1 MIQALIEYDFIRFS
15 FISGL
20 IVGLIA
26 PLIGTFIVIRRLSL
40 IADALSHVTL
50 GGITFGVYLSS
61 LIGTTI
67 NPLITG
73 ILFSVAGALGIE
85 RLRTVYKHY
94 QELAIPIIMSL
105 GIALSVLFLSLADG
119 FNQDLFG
126 YLFGSISA
134 VSISDLILI
143 SVIGII
149 VLLFI
154 YLFYKEMLLVSFDE
168 EYANVMNISKW
179 IHFLFIIVVALVI
192 SASMRIVG
200 ILLVSALMTL
210 PVASAMR
217 VTSSFKQLMLVS
229 VILGEISV
237 IAGLFLSFYLNIS
250 PGGTIVLVSILILM
264 VTILLDRIGV
274 SKNDTTT
281 ESVQE

>member
-1 MIQALIEYDFIRFS
+1 MIQALMEYDFMRFS

-94 QELAIPIIMSL
+94 QELAIPIIMSF

-143 SVIGII
+143 AVIGVI
-149 VLLFI
+149 VLTFI

-179 IHFLFIIVVALVI
+179 IHFMFIIVVALVI

-217 VTSSFKQLMLVS
+217 VTSSFRQLMIFS
-229 VILGEISV
+229 VILGEASV

-250 PGGTIVLVSILILM
+250 PGGTIVLVSILILL
-264 VTILLDRIGV
+264 VTILLDRMGV

-281 ESVQE
+281 ESVQG

>member
-1 MIQALIEYDFIRFS
+1 MIQALMDYEFIRYS
-15 FISGL
+15 FISG
-20 IVGLIA
+20 IIAGFIA

-50 GGITFGVYLSS
+50 GGIAFGVYLSS
-61 LIGTTI
+61 VFAVTI

-73 ILFSVAGALGIE
+73 IIFSILGALGIE
-85 RLRTVYKHY
+85 RLRSVYKHY

-105 GIALSVLFLSLADG
+105 GIAVGIVFLSLANG

-134 VSISDLILI
+134 VSINDLILI
-143 SVIGII
+143 SVIGVI
-149 VLLFI
+149 VLSFI
-154 YLFYKEMLLVSFDE
+154 FLLYKELFMVSFDE
-168 EYANVMNISKW
+168 EYANVMNINKW
-179 IHFLFIIVVALVI
+179 IYIAFIIVVALVI

-217 VTSSFKQLMLVS
+217 VTSSFRQLMFTS
-229 VILGEISV
+229 VIFGEISV
-237 IAGLFLSFYLNIS
+237 ITGLILSFYLNIS
-250 PGGTIVLVSILILM
+250 PGGTIVLVSILILLG
-264 VTILLDRIGV
+264 TILFNHLGV
-274 SKNDTTT
+274 SRNGRRA
-281 ESVQE
+281 QEI

>member
-1 MIQALIEYDFIRFS
+1 MIQALIDYEFIRYS

-20 IVGLIA
+20 IAGLIA

-61 LIGTTI
+61 LLSMAI

-73 ILFSVAGALGIE
+73 ILFSVLGALGIE
-85 RLRTVYKHY
+85 RLRSVYKHY
-94 QELAIPIIMSL
+94 QELAIPIIMSF
-105 GIALSVLFLSLADG
+105 GVALSVLFLSLADG

-134 VSISDLILI
+134 VNSFDLILI
-143 SVIGII
+143 SIIGVV
-149 VLLFI
+149 VLIFI
-154 YLFYKEMLLVSFDE
+154 YLLYKEMFLVSFDE

-210 PVASAMR
+210 PVAAAMR
-217 VTSSFKQLMLVS
+217 VTSSFKQLMIMS
-229 VILGEISV
+229 VIFGELSV
-237 IAGLFLSFYLNIS
+237 IIGLFLSFHLNVS
-250 PGGTIVLVSILILM
+250 PGGTIVLISLALLAI
-264 VTILLDRIGV
+264 TIILDRIGV
-274 SKNDTTT
+274 KRRGEPT
-281 ESVQE
+281 ESI

>member
-1 MIQALIEYDFIRFS
+1 MIQAFFEYDFIRYS
-15 FISGL
+15 VISGL
-20 IVGLIA
+20 IAGLIA

-61 LIGTTI
+61 LIGTAI
-67 NPLITG
+67 NPLVTG
-73 ILFSVAGALGIE
+73 ILFSILGALGTE

-94 QELAIPIIMSL
+94 QELAIPIIMSF
-105 GIALSVLFLSLADG
+105 GVALSVLFLSLADG

-134 VSISDLILI
+134 VNLFDLTLIASIG
-143 SVIGII
+143 VI
-149 VLLFI
+149 VLVFI
-154 YLFYKEMLLVSFDE
+154 FFLYKEMFLVSFDE
-168 EYANVMNISKW
+168 EYADVMNISKW
-179 IHFLFIIVVALVI
+179 IHFLFIVVVALVI

-217 VTSSFKQLMLVS
+217 VTSSFKQLMAMS
-229 VILGEISV
+229 VIFGEIAV
-237 IAGLFLSFYLNIS
+237 IIGLFISFHLDIS
-250 PGGTIVLVSILILM
+250 PGGTIVLVSLAILM
-264 VTILLDRIGV
+264 GAIILDHIGV
-274 SKNDTTT
+274 KKDGEQS
-281 ESVQE
+281 ESI

>member
-1 MIQALIEYDFIRFS
+1 MIQALMDYEFIRYS
-15 FISGL
+15 FISG
-20 IVGLIA
+20 IIAGFIA

-50 GGITFGVYLSS
+50 GGIAFGVYLSS
-61 LIGTTI
+61 VFAVTI

-73 ILFSVAGALGIE
+73 IIFSILGALGIE
-85 RLRTVYKHY
+85 RLRSVYKHY

-105 GIALSVLFLSLADG
+105 GIAVGIVFLSLANG

-134 VSISDLILI
+134 VSLNDLILI
-143 SVIGII
+143 SVIGVI
-149 VLLFI
+149 VLSFI
-154 YLFYKEMLLVSFDE
+154 FLLYKELFMVSFDE
-168 EYANVMNISKW
+168 EYANVMNINKW
-179 IHFLFIIVVALVI
+179 IYIAFIIVVALVI

-217 VTSSFKQLMLVS
+217 VTSSFRQLMITS
-229 VILGEISV
+229 VVFGEIAV
-237 IAGLFLSFYLNIS
+237 ITGLILSFYLNIS
-250 PGGTIVLVSILILM
+250 PGGTIVLVSILILLG
-264 VTILLDRIGV
+264 TILFNHLGV
-274 SKNDTTT
+274 NRNGGRA
-281 ESVQE
+281 QEI

>member
-1 MIQALIEYDFIRFS
+1 MEYDFMRFS

-94 QELAIPIIMSL
+94 QELAIPIIMSF

-143 SVIGII
+143 AVIGVI
-149 VLLFI
+149 VLTFI

-179 IHFLFIIVVALVI
+179 IHFMFIIVVALVI

-217 VTSSFKQLMLVS
+217 VTSSFRQLMIFS
-229 VILGEISV
+229 VILGEASV

-250 PGGTIVLVSILILM
+250 PGGTIVLVSILILL
-264 VTILLDRIGV
+264 VTILLDRMGV

-281 ESVQE
+281 ESVQG

>member
-1 MIQALIEYDFIRFS
+1 MIQALIDYDFIRYS

-20 IVGLIA
+20 IAGLIA

-61 LIGTTI
+61 LVGMTI

-73 ILFSVAGALGIE
+73 IVFSVFGALGIE
-85 RLRTVYKHY
+85 RLRSVYKHY
-94 QELAIPIIMSL
+94 QELAIPIIMSF
-105 GIALSVLFLSLADG
+105 GVALSVLFLSLADG

-134 VSISDLILI
+134 VQFFDLILI
-143 SVIGII
+143 AVIGIV
-149 VLLFI
+149 VLIFI
-154 YLFYKEMLLVSFDE
+154 YLLYKEMFLVSFDE
-168 EYANVMNISKW
+168 EYADVMNISKW

-210 PVASAMR
+210 PVAAAMR
-217 VTSSFKQLMLVS
+217 VTSSFKQLMVMS
-229 VILGEISV
+229 VVFGELAV
-237 IAGLFLSFYLNIS
+237 IAGLFMSFHLDVS
-250 PGGTIVLVSILILM
+250 PGGTIVLVSLALLA
-264 VTILLDRIGV
+264 VTIILDRIGV
-274 SKNDTTT
+274 KRRGQPT
-281 ESVQE
+281 ESV

>member
-1 MIQALIEYDFIRFS
+1 MIEALMEYDFIRFS
-15 FISGL
+15 FISGM
-20 IVGLIA
+20 IAGLIA

-73 ILFSVAGALGIE
+73 IIFSVTGALGIE

-105 GIALSVLFLSLADG
+105 GVALSVLFLSLADG

-134 VSISDLILI
+134 VNITDLTLI
-143 SVIGII
+143 AVIGAI

-154 YLFYKEMLLVSFDE
+154 FFFYKELLLVSFDE

-210 PVASAMR
+210 PVAAAMR
-217 VTSSFKQLMLVS
+217 VTSSFKQLMAVS

-237 IAGLFLSFYLNIS
+237 ISGLFLSFHLNIS
-250 PGGTIVLVSILILM
+250 PGGTIVLVSLLILSI
-264 VTILLDRIGV
+264 TIILDRLGV
-274 SKNDTTT
+274 SKNERTNETI
-281 ESVQE
+281 QE